1 MLALSSAAAAALS
14 AQWQQQQHPDGGGA
28 EETEEGGEAADGA
41 VRKEYL
47 ALVAGATA
55 ATFESQEPLTNRRIQ
70 TKAARR
76 KKKKRKRAEA
86 EASSSAAT
94 FDLAGSITNEA
105 KRRYVAALVVL
116 CEQAGGSAAVATLA
130 EQCRAEEFGLPAGTG
145 LRATVSEWPRLWAI
159 RQVEVR
165 RKTKT
170 LSFSLCLFIFPNVY
184 LSKKDPGPH

>member
-14 AQWQQQQHPDGGGA
+14 AQWQQQQPDGGGV
-28 EETEEGGEAADGA
+28 EENEEGGEPADGA

-76 KKKKRKRAEA
+76 KKKKKRKRAEA
-86 EASSSAAT
+86 EASSGAT
-94 FDLAGSITNEA
+94 FDLAASITNEA

-116 CEQAGGSAAVATLA
+116 CEQAGGSAPVATLA

-145 LRATVSEWPRLWAI
+145 LRATVSEWPMLWAI

-165 RKTKT
+165 RKAKT
-170 LSFSLCLFIFPNVY
+170 LCFSLCLFIFPN
-184 LSKKDPGPH
+184 G

>member
-14 AQWQQQQHPDGGGA
+14 AQWQQQQHPGGGGA

-55 ATFESQEPLTNRRIQ
+55 ATLESQEPLTNRRIQ

-86 EASSSAAT
+86 EASSGAT
-94 FDLAGSITNEA
+94 FDLAESITNEA

-170 LSFSLCLFIFPNVY
+170 LSFSLCLFIFLTVT
-184 LSKKDPGPH
+184 